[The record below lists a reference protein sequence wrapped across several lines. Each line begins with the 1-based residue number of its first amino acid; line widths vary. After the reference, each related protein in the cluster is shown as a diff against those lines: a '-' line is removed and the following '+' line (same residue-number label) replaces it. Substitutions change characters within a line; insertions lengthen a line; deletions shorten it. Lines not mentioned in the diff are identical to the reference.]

1 MNNQAKIDIMYNRS
15 KKNGLLVLFFWLIGG
30 GLGLQFLYI
39 KAYMMFLLSLVLCG
53 IMLHFGGIVT
63 SIWFIWVFS
72 NGIIAGVMYEN
83 YNKRM
88 KQDCEILYG
97 E

>member
-15 KKNGLLVLFFWLIGG
+15 KKNGLLVLLFWLIGG

-39 KAYMMFLLSLVLCG
+39 KAYKMFLLSVFLFAAMCYL
-53 IMLHFGGIVT
+53 GGNAV
-63 SIWFIWVFS
+63 SVWYIWVFS
-72 NGIIAGVMYEN
+72 NGVIAGVMYEE

-88 KQDCEILYG
+88 KEDCEILYG
-97 E
+97 

>member
-15 KKNGLLVLFFWLIGG
+15 KKNGLLVLLFWLVGG

-72 NGIIAGVMYEN
+72 NGIIGGVMYEN

-88 KQDCEILYG
+88 KEDCEILYG